1 MGQWRNVLEDSFDRW
16 EMQARSKGIEEGIQ
30 EGIQKGQLIHARD
43 SLKELLKLKFGEL
56 PETVVTSI
64 DAADQQQLDEW
75 IKQIVEATELKQM
88 FSSESEVQ
96 SQVKKNRTAAS
107 NRRIH

>member
-16 EMQARSKGIEEGIQ
+16 EMQAINKGRQEGIQ
-30 EGIQKGQLIHARD
+30 EGYLIHARD

-64 DAADQQQLDEW
+64 ENADQQQLDEW
-75 IKQIVEATELKQM
+75 TKQVLEATELKQM
-88 FSSESEVQ
+88 FVE
-96 SQVKKNRTAAS
+96 
-107 NRRIH
+107 

>member
-16 EMQARSKGIEEGIQ
+16 EMQARSKGIEEGRQEGIQ
-30 EGIQKGQLIHARD
+30 EGIKEGYLIHARD

-56 PETVVTSI
+56 PETVIASI

-75 IKQIVEATELKQM
+75 TKQVLETTELKQM
-88 FSSESEVQ
+88 FVE
-96 SQVKKNRTAAS
+96 
-107 NRRIH
+107 

>member
-16 EMQARSKGIEEGIQ
+16 EMQARSKGIEEGRQVGIQ
-30 EGIQKGQLIHARD
+30 EGYLIHARD

-56 PETVVTSI
+56 PETVIASI

-75 IKQIVEATELKQM
+75 TKQVLETTELKQM
-88 FSSESEVQ
+88 FVE
-96 SQVKKNRTAAS
+96 
-107 NRRIH
+107 